1 MKEKQEEKTMKLAIL
16 GPGRI
21 ARTVAPTLKALP
33 EIECYAAASQTPGNA
48 EVFAREFG
56 FEKAYSSYEAMLN
69 DPAVELV
76 YITTPHSHHYEQMMQ
91 CLQHGKHVICEKA
104 FTMNAE
110 QARKIREY
118 AAQKGLYVAEAIW
131 TRYMPSR
138 QMINQIVESG
148 MIGSVN
154 TLTAN
159 LSYNIAYKSRI
170 MEPALADGAL
180 LDIGIYGLNFALMHF
195 GDEIDRIE
203 SSVQLTDTG
212 VDAMETITIFY
223 KDGRMAV
230 LTHSIYCRSDRKGII
245 HGETGYIVV
254 ENINNPQSVS
264 VYDAADQLLHYQ
276 EVPKQISGYEYE
288 FQEAVRCIQEGK
300 TEAES
305 MPWERTIQ
313 VMEIMDS
320 LRKQWGVVYPQE

>member
-1 MKEKQEEKTMKLAIL
+1 MKLAIL

-21 ARTVAPTLKALP
+21 ARTVTPTLVALP
-33 EIECYAAASQTPGNA
+33 EIECYAVASQTPGKA
-48 EVFAREFG
+48 ESFAKEFG
-56 FEKAYSSYEAMLN
+56 FEKAYSSYEQMLQ

-76 YITTPHSHHYEQMMQ
+76 YITTPHSHHFEQMML
-91 CLQHGKHVICEKA
+91 CLQHGKNVICEKA
-104 FTMNAE
+104 FTMNAD
-110 QARKIREY
+110 QARMIRDT

-138 QMINQIVESG
+138 KIIDEIIDSG
-148 MIGSVN
+148 VIGYVN

-159 LSYNIAYKSRI
+159 LSYNIAYKPRI
-170 MEPALADGAL
+170 MDPALAGGAL

-195 GDEIDRIE
+195 EDDIERIE
-203 SSVQLTDTG
+203 SSVQLTASG

-223 KDGRMAV
+223 WDGRMAV

-245 HGETGYIVV
+245 HGDKGYLVV

-264 VYDAADQLLHYQ
+264 VYDADDNLLQCH

-288 FQEAVRCIQEGK
+288 FQEAVRCIREGK
-300 TEAES
+300 RESDS
-305 MPWERTIQ
+305 MPMDKTIQ

-320 LRKQWGVVYPQE
+320 LRKQWGVVYPQER

>member
-1 MKEKQEEKTMKLAIL
+1 MKLAIL

-48 EVFAREFG
+48 EAFAREFG

-104 FTMNAE
+104 FTMNAK

-170 MEPALADGAL
+170 MEPALAGGAL